1 MFEGRLNTTRYTV
14 LVVTSS
20 FINVTKLYLNEAIT
34 TNGSMSK
41 TLYVLF
47 IHFYV
52 NYMCYDLYMQ
62 LFFKQLLGPLSQ
74 LTL

>member
-47 IHFYV
+47 INFYV
-52 NYMCYDLYMQ
+52 NYYVL
-62 LFFKQLLGPLSQ
+62 
-74 LTL
+74 